1 MLSELKV
8 KKDKKKQI
16 SGDERDTNR
25 NGQSDIGREEKYK
38 GRSRQKQKTN
48 KERPTKIV
56 DLERVYLPKK
66 DELIKLVCQHKSLL
80 GDSTVSVEVVQCA
93 IFILIL
99 TLKKNTF
106 ICIIQGVEKV
116 RIQ

>member
-1 MLSELKV
+1 MK
-8 KKDKKKQI
+8 
-16 SGDERDTNR
+16 NR
-25 NGQSDIGREEKYK
+25 EK
-38 GRSRQKQKTN
+38 

-80 GDSTVSVEVVQCA
+80 GDSTVSLEVVQYA
-93 IFILIL
+93 IFFLIL

-106 ICIIQGVEKV
+106 ICIIQGGENV
-116 RIQ
+116 RIRIQ